1 MKKAPKWCFCAEER
15 NANMSF
21 LYFLEGLRNPVLDFL
36 FSLITRCGEETVFMA
51 VGMIVFWCFNKYK
64 GYYLL
69 CVGFIGTVINQFLKI
84 LCRVPRPWVKDPSFL
99 PVEGTME
106 AATGYS
112 FPSGHTQTS
121 VGLFGGIARATRIRA
136 LRIGMIVLAALV
148 AFSRMYLGVHT
159 PADVLVSLGIA
170 TLLVFVAYPLF
181 KKAEESPRVM
191 YGILGSFTAIMVAY
205 ILFVMLYQFPEEVYH
220 VDAIENLISA
230 RKNGFTLLGCAV
242 GLLVTYTVDLKWTHF
257 DTKAVWWAQ
266 ILKVVGGLALVVA
279 VKALLKAPL
288 NALLVNEYVARSVRY
303 FLMVV
308 VGGVLWPMTFK
319 SFARLGRKQ
328 KEGK

>member
-1 MKKAPKWCFCAEER
+1 
-15 NANMSF
+15 MSF
-21 LYFLEGLRNPVLDFL
+21 LYFLEGLRNPVCDFL
-36 FSLITRCGEETVFMA
+36 FSLITLCGEETVFMA
-51 VGMIVFWCFNKYK
+51 IGMIVFWCVNKYK

-84 LCRVPRPWVKDPSFL
+84 LCRVPRPWVKDPNFTI
-99 PVEGTME
+99 VESARE
-106 AATGYS
+106 AASGYS

-121 VGLFGGIARATRIRA
+121 VGLFGGIARMSKSTA
-136 LRIGMIVLAALV
+136 LRVGMIVLAALV
-148 AFSRMYLGVHT
+148 ALSRMYLGVHT

-181 KKAEESPRVM
+181 KKAEKSPKVM
-191 YGILGSFTAIMVAY
+191 YAILFTFLGVMIAY
-205 ILFVMLYQFPEEVYH
+205 VCFVMLFPFPEEVYH
-220 VDAIENLISA
+220 VDAVHNLNSA

-242 GLLVTYTVDLKWTHF
+242 GLLATYTVDLKWTRF

-279 VKALLKAPL
+279 VKSLLKSPL
-288 NALLVNEYVARSVRY
+288 EMLFVNEFVARSVRY

-308 VGGVLWPMTFK
+308 MGGILWPMTFK
-319 SFARLGRKQ
+319 LFARLGK
-328 KEGK
+328 K